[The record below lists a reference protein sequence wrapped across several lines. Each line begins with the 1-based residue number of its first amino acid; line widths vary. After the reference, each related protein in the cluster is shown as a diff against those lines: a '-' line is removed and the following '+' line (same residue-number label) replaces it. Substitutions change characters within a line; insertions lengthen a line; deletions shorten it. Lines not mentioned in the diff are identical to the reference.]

1 MAVESCLQRVAEM
14 VRSITTGIPS
24 FSAAVIVNGMKA
36 SETMQ
41 VTGGLTSGVAV
52 LRLLRRSENGGN
64 MFFEME
70 SKREVTSWLALESE
84 RGRPSG
90 MVRKRKS
97 GKPSKLKEPPAA
109 MDLMRR
115 RWLKSVLTKVM

>member
-70 SKREVTSWLALESE
+70 SKREMTSWLALGSE
-84 RGRPSG
+84 RGRPSW

-97 GKPSKLKEPPAA
+97 GKSSKEPPAV
-109 MDLMRR
+109 MDLTRR